1 MVLNAIAYLRVG
13 QSKSRN
19 QL

>member
-13 QSKSRN
+13 QSKSRS